1 MTTLK
6 IEYFIDKLSKDLE
19 INFKLKPEENFL
31 ENKKWDSLMT
41 MGLLAHLD
49 SEYNI
54 IFDYDELLKFNSLS
68 KIYNEIIKR

>member
-6 IEYFIDKLSKDLE
+6 IENFIYKLNKDLE
-19 INFKLKPEENFL
+19 LNFKLKPDENFL

-49 SEYNI
+49 SEYGV
-54 IFDYDELLKFNSLS
+54 IFDYDELLKFNSLY
-68 KIYNEIIKR
+68 KIYNEIIKK